1 MNSSQQCVVLYE
13 PDESLRVTFV
23 QALQR
28 AGWSCEI
35 AGSLGEAL
43 QIKPATRPCV
53 FFLAVGSR
61 EDHPTTVLRDI
72 CRCWSDAAVI
82 VLAEKVTEKLLLN
95 WMRAG
100 VSDVIRRP
108 VEGRRLS
115 AAAQHWFNDLQQPGE
130 KGDPAD
136 GRRSM
141 LSKAVHALI
150 EILEARDRACVRDSK
165 EDADLCVR
173 VGKTLGLSAKS
184 LQALRLGT
192 TLHDVGR
199 VAIRDEVMHKTGTL
213 NPSEQSHMAAHVLF
227 GESIM
232 AHFFSEPEILGVVR
246 HHHEWFNGRGYPDGL
261 RGEEIPL
268 GARILAAVDLYLSL
282 TQRGPHRSRQSEQ
295 DALRAMCHRVGT
307 QFCPK
312 VMAALLQTLGYRRPD
327 AAVARGQVAPGA
339 DQAEITAGVE
349 DVASPGEVETGA
361 ISRET
366 LEKRISR
373 LAELRALPTVVA
385 DVLALTSREDVRIED
400 LAEKIKGDHAVST
413 KLLSLA
419 NSALYGGRMKV
430 ESIDR
435 AVLKLGLQRV
445 RQLVLGIGV
454 VDFWRQHQDPG
465 LLAGGAFWQH
475 SMSVALLSRQISV
488 MVDYP
493 DEQNAFTAGLLH
505 DIGQLVLQDAL
516 EGNYTTILAEARE
529 ERTALHRVE
538 QKHFDTD
545 HGQIMRSLGK
555 AWGLPDSLINVMA
568 LHHQGWDQLG
578 DMDENELR
586 LLLCVRL
593 ANVLSHA
600 IGCGDAELGGLE
612 MIPPSLLDILRL
624 DPKALDEVLR
634 GTPQQVEVLSQAYG
648 LSPEDINLSQD
659 RSRRP
664 PQRRGFYVAENDDG
678 PDPVQVFLTAQGASV
693 EAAGTARPWARDA
706 ELAWCIVR
714 GQTPA
719 FVQGALGLL
728 DEYKGDRKRAAEQ
741 LLVLL
746 PRESTDAVQGLLSK
760 ANVPFLVEPWSIA
773 ALVESLDRIRAVRS
787 PAERQAAAAEMTDV

>member
-1 MNSSQQCVVLYE
+1 MLYE

-23 QALQR
+23 QVLQR

-35 AGSLGEAL
+35 ASSLDEAL
-43 QIKPATRPCV
+43 RIKPATRPCV
-53 FFLAVGSR
+53 FFLTVGAR
-61 EDHPTTVLRDI
+61 EANAATALRDL
-72 CRCWSDAAVI
+72 CRRWSDAAVI
-82 VLAEKVTEKLLLN
+82 VLAESVTEKHLLA

-100 VSDVIRRP
+100 VCDVIRRP
-108 VEGRRLS
+108 AEGRRLL
-115 AAAQHWFNDLQQPGE
+115 AAAQHWFNERPPPGDE
-130 KGDPAD
+130 GDPTD

-150 EILEARDRACVRDSK
+150 EILEARDRVCVRDSK
-165 EDADLCVR
+165 EDADLSVR
-173 VGKTLGLSAKS
+173 VGQTLGLSAKS
-184 LQALRLGT
+184 LQALRLGAM
-192 TLHDVGR
+192 LHDVGR
-199 VAIRDEVMHKTGTL
+199 VAIRDEVMQKTGPL

-268 GARILAAVDLYLSL
+268 GARILAVVDLYLSL
-282 TQRGPHRSRQSEQ
+282 TQRGPHRNRQSEQ

-327 AAVARGQVAPGA
+327 AAGQGQAALDADRAGTTTGGA
-339 DQAEITAGVE
+339 E
-349 DVASPGEVETGA
+349 DRSRTDEVETGP

-385 DVLALTSREDVRIED
+385 DVLMLTSREDVRVEE

-516 EGNYTTILAEARE
+516 EGNYTAILTEARE
-529 ERTALHRVE
+529 GRTAVHRVE
-538 QKHFDTD
+538 QQHFDTD

-600 IGCGDAELGGLE
+600 IGCGDTELGSLE
-612 MIPPSLLDILRL
+612 MIPSPLLDRVQL
-624 DPKALDEVLR
+624 DPQALDEALR

-648 LSPEDINLSQD
+648 LSPEDINLSQG

-664 PQRRGFYVAENDDG
+664 PQRRGFYVVENTDG
-678 PDPVQVFLTAQGASV
+678 PDPVQALLTAQGASV
-693 EAAGTARPWARDA
+693 ESAETARPWARDA
-706 ELAWCIVR
+706 ELTWCIVR

-719 FVQGALGLL
+719 FVQGALSLL
-728 DEYKGDRKRAAEQ
+728 DEYKGDRQHAAEQ

-746 PRESTDAVQGLLSK
+746 PPEAPDAVRGLLSK
-760 ANVPFLVEPWSIA
+760 ANVSFLVEPWNIA
-773 ALVESLDRIRAVRS
+773 ALVEGLDRIRSVRS
-787 PAERQAAAAEMTDV
+787 PAEQEAATAEMIDV